1 MFGISNNFVDQ
12 CLIRFDKDDQID
24 ILQEE
29 CAELIKACSKV
40 KRGMGHF
47 TVVDPL
53 DNLKEEL
60 AHVAISSA
68 VVARLLDI
76 KEEDIE
82 KEVNKKAA
90 KYNFKVQKK
99 VYPI

>member
-60 AHVAISSA
+60 AHVDISSA

-90 KYNFKVQKK
+90 KYNFKK
-99 VYPI
+99 